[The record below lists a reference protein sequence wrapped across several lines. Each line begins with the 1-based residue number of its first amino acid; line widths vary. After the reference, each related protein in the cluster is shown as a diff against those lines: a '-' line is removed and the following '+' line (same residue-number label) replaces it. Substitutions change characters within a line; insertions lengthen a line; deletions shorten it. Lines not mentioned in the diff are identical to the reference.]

1 MYIRI
6 VHPCSDAAAA
16 FVLLMDPSVVGKGI
30 SNLFS
35 TGGRQK

>member
-1 MYIRI
+1 MYITT

-16 FVLLMDPSVVGKGI
+16 SVLLMDPSVVRQGI
-30 SNLFS
+30 SSLFS